1 MFERFTTAAR
11 EVVISAQHE
20 REEFGHPVL
29 GTEHL
34 LLGLLNE
41 GAGIAYTVLRRA
53 GLTRIQVREDLRKL
67 LGQTA
72 LGDEDAEALKAIGID
87 LDEVRARVESTFGPG
102 ALQAPLE
109 PRRGLF
115 GRRGRPGRIS
125 QRARKALELSL
136 REAIRLHDK
145 SIGPE
150 HLLLGLLREGNGLA
164 AKIISDRGVRL
175 EDLREQ
181 VLAELKTG
189 AP

>member
-11 EVVISAQHE
+11 EVVVSAQHE
-20 REEFGHPVL
+20 REEFGHQRL

-53 GLTRIQVREDLRKL
+53 GLTRIQVREAVRQLVAPA
-67 LGQTA
+67 A

-109 PRRGLF
+109 PKRGLF
-115 GRRGRPGRIS
+115 GRRGRAGRIS
-125 QRARKALELSL
+125 PRAKKVLELSL
-136 REAIRLHDK
+136 REAIRRHDN

-150 HLLLGLLREGNGLA
+150 HLLLGLLREGDGLA
-164 AKIISDRGVRL
+164 AKIMVDRGLVL
-175 EDLREQ
+175 ADLREQ
-181 VLAELKTG
+181 VLAEITT
-189 AP
+189 AA